1 MTRNLNRRFR
11 TPGRLLERNL
21 QIVPEIR
28 AALRAAATA
37 PAAEEIAEAEHVAQD
52 VAQVAELREDRW
64 VEPGASTRG
73 GAHARVA
80 EAIVETSLLR
90 VGEDGVRLG
99 ALLEFLFGELV
110 ARVAV
115 RMELHRQPAVR
126 ALDFGVARGLGDLE
140 HFVVVA
146 LAHAF
151 ATFTI
156 AGRSRRSLS
165 M

>member
-1 MTRNLNRRFR
+1 MR
-11 TPGRLLERNL
+11 RLLERDL
-21 QIVPEIR
+21 QVVAQIR
-28 AALRAAATA
+28 AALRAAAPA
-37 PAAEEIAEAEHVAQD
+37 AAAEEIAEAEHVAED
-52 VAQVAELREDRW
+52 VAEVAELREDRR
-64 VEPGASTRG
+64 VESGACTG
-73 GAHARVA
+73 GRAHARVA
-80 EAIVETSLLR
+80 EAIVEAALLR
-90 VGEDGVRLG
+90 VGEDRVGLG

-115 RMELHRQPAVR
+115 RMELHREPAVR